1 MSIRN
6 QNWYNLQS
14 TRSYPLDESSTAVDD
29 TGAFIR
35 DDILVDCH
43 IRFSSDLGQHLYL
56 QGLTVSAGLVTAVFG
71 VATTLNT
78 AGSTI
83 ASVTVTRPGNAY
95 TNYSIVPLVAGV
107 SGWVV
112 FGPGIDTPFVGRYT
126 SPTQALINPRCG
138 RTYRPLPVPSIGKIN
153 LATSLQGV
161 VAITGTEP
169 VIAEYKL
176 VQYDNKEM
184 RAIVFRLDDAQLTDT
199 YNPFT
204 QFLPLCANRPESGTC
219 YKQPITSIGGIEPD
233 CNGNIV
239 IEGDSGISINPF
251 HDCGGADM
259 TTTRSLGEACE
270 ALKPK
275 RPTEYEDNCC
285 VSTVI
290 GDTTANSPVITN
302 AQNMDKIVLNLIV
315 VGLAVPSDAI
325 VVSVNAIAQT
335 ITLSK
340 SATASAVGVTLK
352 FYKDESD
359 DFCWPDV
366 TIPTIDII
374 VDETTIYPPRN
385 LPIVENFNSCYPVTQ
400 FDTQAGSTTKTETL
414 APPRRTSAAS
424 PPNPTTLTNHFV
436 LETTGYSTLNIITI
450 KNGATDWAYGH
461 TLTTELKIGVSGASR
476 NGGIV
481 LNYAQRVVNN
491 ARITTY
497 IAVLID
503 VQRAQIV
510 VRRYTNSAYITDTA
524 VDFTSRPDTWYR
536 LAVTP
541 SFDGGD
547 NISITFDVSEV
558 VANDYILHGTATFL
572 NCVTPVGASAPVCQP
587 TDGTFGIIAAQSQTF
602 FNSFTVTE

>member
-43 IRFSSDLGQHLYL
+43 IRFSSDLGNHLYL

-126 SPTQALINPRCG
+126 SPIQALINPRCG

-161 VAITGTEP
+161 VSITGTTP

-176 VQYDNKEM
+176 VQYDGAAM

-199 YNPFT
+199 YNPLK

-239 IEGDSGISINPF
+239 IEGGSGITINPF

-259 TTTRSLGEACE
+259 TTTRSLSEAC
-270 ALKPK
+270 AGLKPK
-275 RPTEYEDNCC
+275 RPAEYEDTCC

-302 AQNMDKIVLNLIV
+302 AQNMDNIVMNLTV
-315 VGLAVPSDAI
+315 VGLAIPADA
-325 VVSVNAIAQT
+325 VVISVDAVAHT
-335 ITLSK
+335 ITLSQP
-340 SATASAVGVTLK
+340 ATGTAVGTVVK
-352 FYKDESD
+352 FYKEAPDE
-359 DFCWPDV
+359 FCWPV
-366 TIPTIDII
+366 VSPTVDII
-374 VDETTIYPPRN
+374 VDETAPIYPPRN
-385 LPIVENFNSCYPVTQ
+385 LPIVENFNSCHPVTQ
-400 FDTQAGSTTKTETL
+400 FDIQAGSTTKTETL
-414 APPRRTSAAS
+414 APPPHTDAGIPS
-424 PPNPTTLTNHFV
+424 NPTALTSHFV
-436 LETTGYSTLNIITI
+436 LETTGYAALNIITL
-450 KNGATDWAYGH
+450 KNGATDWAYSH
-461 TLTTELKIGVSGASR
+461 TLTTEFKIGVSGGAR

-481 LNYAQRVVNN
+481 LNYTQRVVNN

-497 IAVLID
+497 IAVLVD
-503 VQRAQIV
+503 AQRAKV
-510 VRRYTNSAYITDTA
+510 VLRRYTNAAYTSDTELPFSAQTN
-524 VDFTSRPDTWYR
+524 TWYR
-536 LAVTP
+536 LAVSP
-541 SFDGGD
+541 NLDGN
-547 NISITFDVSEV
+547 NISVTFQVSDLSGT
-558 VANDYILHGTATFL
+558 NSLSGTATFL
-572 NCVTPVGASAPVCQP
+572 NCVTPVGASEPVCQP
-587 TDGTFGIIAAQSQTF
+587 TDGAFGIIAAQSQTF
-602 FNSFTVTE
+602 FNSFTVT

>member
-71 VATTLNT
+71 VATTLNS

-126 SPTQALINPRCG
+126 SPIQALINPRCG

-153 LATSLQGV
+153 LATALQGV
-161 VAITGTEP
+161 VAITGTAP

-176 VQYDNKEM
+176 VQYDGAAM

-199 YNPFT
+199 YNPLK

-219 YKQPITSIGGIEPD
+219 YKQPITSINGIKPD
-233 CNGNIV
+233 CNGNIN
-239 IEGDSGISINPF
+239 IDGDSGITINPF
-251 HDCGGADM
+251 HDCGGVDM
-259 TTTRSLGEACE
+259 TTTRSLSEACA
-270 ALKPK
+270 ALQPK

-290 GDTTANSPVITN
+290 GNTTENSPVITN
-302 AQNMDKIVLNLIV
+302 AQNIDKIVPNLTV
-315 VGLAVPSDAI
+315 VALAIPADAI
-325 VVSVNAIAQT
+325 VISVNAVAQT
-335 ITLSK
+335 ITLSQ
-340 SATASAVGVTLK
+340 SATASAVGATLK
-352 FYKDESD
+352 FYKDAAD

-366 TIPTIDII
+366 TQPIDII
-374 VDETTIYPPRN
+374 EDETAPVYPPRS
-385 LPIVENFNSCYPVTQ
+385 LPIIQNFNSCTLVPE
-400 FDTQAGSTTKTETL
+400 FDTQAGSLTKTETL
-414 APPRRTSAAS
+414 APPQLGGAT
-424 PPNPTTLTNHFV
+424 PPDPTALTNHFA
-436 LETTGYSTLNIITI
+436 LETTGYSTLNISTI

-461 TLTTELKIGVSGASR
+461 TITTELKIGVNGVSR
-476 NGGIV
+476 NGGVV
-481 LNYAQRVVNN
+481 LNYAQRIVSNS
-491 ARITTY
+491 RITTY

-524 VDFTSRPDTWYR
+524 VTFTSIPNTWYR

-541 SFDGGD
+541 SFEGGD
-547 NISITFDVSEV
+547 NISIAFQVSELSG
-558 VANDYILHGTATFL
+558 ANSVSGTATFL

-587 TDGTFGIIAAQSQTF
+587 TDGAFGIIAAQSQTF
-602 FNSFTVTE
+602 FNSFTVT

>member
-71 VATTLNT
+71 VAATLNS
-78 AGSTI
+78 AGSTV
-83 ASVTVTRPGNAY
+83 ASVTVVRPGNAY
-95 TNYSIVPLVAGV
+95 ANYSIVPLVAGV

-126 SPTQALINPRCG
+126 NPTQALINPRCG

-161 VAITGTEP
+161 VAITGIDP
-169 VIAEYKL
+169 VIAEYKF
-176 VQYDNKEM
+176 VQYGDKEM
-184 RAIVFRLDDAQLTDT
+184 RAIVFRLDDTQRTDT
-199 YNPFT
+199 YNPLE
-204 QFLPLCANRPESGTC
+204 QFLPACAKRPESGTC
-219 YKQPITSIGGIEPD
+219 YKQPIMSINGIEPD

-239 IEGDSGISINPF
+239 IAPHESITLTPF
-251 HDCGGADM
+251 DGCGGVDM
-259 TTTRSLGEACE
+259 TTPRSLAEACA
-270 ALKPK
+270 ALQPK

-290 GDTTANSPVITN
+290 GDTTTNSPVITN
-302 AQNMDKIVLNLIV
+302 AQNMDKIVLNLTV
-315 VGLAVPSDAI
+315 LGLAIPADA
-325 VVSVNAIAQT
+325 VVISFDAVAQT
-335 ITLSK
+335 ITLSQ
-340 SATASAVGVTLK
+340 SATATATGASLK
-352 FYKDESD
+352 FYKKEDA
-359 DFCWPDV
+359 FCWPDV
-366 TIPTIDII
+366 AQIIDII
-374 VDETTIYPPRN
+374 EDETEPVYPPRE
-385 LPIVENFNSCYPVTQ
+385 LPIIQNFNSCVLVPE
-400 FDTQAGSTTKTETL
+400 FDTQAGSLTKTETL
-414 APPRRTSAAS
+414 APPQLGDTPA
-424 PPNPTTLTNHFV
+424 PGPTTLTSHFV
-436 LETTGYSTLNIITI
+436 LETTGYSTVNISII

-461 TLTTELKIGVSGASR
+461 TITTELKIGVNGVAR

-481 LNYAQRVVNN
+481 LNYVQRVVNN
-491 ARITTY
+491 SRITTY

-524 VDFTSRPDTWYR
+524 VDFTSKPDTWYR

-572 NCVTPVGASAPVCQP
+572 NCVTPAGASAPVCQP

-602 FNSFTVTE
+602 FNSFTVT

>member
-56 QGLTVSAGLVTAVFG
+56 QGLTVSAGLITAVFG
-71 VATTLNT
+71 VAATLNS
-78 AGSTI
+78 AGSTV
-83 ASVTVTRPGNAY
+83 ASVTVVRPGNAY
-95 TNYSIVPLVAGV
+95 ANYSIVPLVAGV

-126 SPTQALINPRCG
+126 NPAQALINPRCG

-153 LATSLQGV
+153 LATSLQDV
-161 VAITGTEP
+161 VTITGIDP

-176 VQYDNKEM
+176 VQYGDKEM
-184 RAIVFRLDDAQLTDT
+184 RAIVFRLDDTQRTDT
-199 YNPFT
+199 YNPLE
-204 QFLPLCANRPESGTC
+204 QFLPTCAKRPESGTC
-219 YKQPITSIGGIEPD
+219 YKQPITSINGIEPD

-239 IEGDSGISINPF
+239 IAPHESITLTPF
-251 HDCGGADM
+251 DDCGGVDM
-259 TTTRSLGEACE
+259 TTPRSLAEACA
-270 ALKPK
+270 ALQPK

-290 GDTTANSPVITN
+290 GDTTTNSPVITN
-302 AQNMDKIVLNLIV
+302 AQNMDKIVLNLTV
-315 VGLAVPSDAI
+315 LGLAIPADA
-325 VVSVNAIAQT
+325 VVIGVNAVAQT
-335 ITLSK
+335 ITLSQ
-340 SATASAVGVTLK
+340 SATATATGASLK
-352 FYKDESD
+352 FYKEEDAS
-359 DFCWPDV
+359 CWPDV
-366 TIPTIDII
+366 TQIIDII
-374 VDETTIYPPRN
+374 EDETEPVYPPRE
-385 LPIVENFNSCYPVTQ
+385 LPIIQNFNSCVLVPE
-400 FDTQAGSTTKTETL
+400 FDTQAGSLAKTETL
-414 APPRRTSAAS
+414 APPPLGDTPA
-424 PPNPTTLTNHFV
+424 PGPTTLTSHFV
-436 LETTGYSTLNIITI
+436 LETTGYSTLNISTI

-461 TLTTELKIGVSGASR
+461 TITTELKIGVNGVAR

-481 LNYAQRVVNN
+481 LNYVQRIVNN
-491 ARITTY
+491 SRITTY

-510 VRRYTNSAYITDTA
+510 VRRYTNAAYITDTA
-524 VDFTSRPDTWYR
+524 VDFTSKPDTWYR

-547 NISITFDVSEV
+547 NISITFEVSEV
-558 VANDYILHGTATFL
+558 VANDYILYGTATFL

-587 TDGTFGIIAAQSQTF
+587 TDGAFGIIAAQSQTF
-602 FNSFTVTE
+602 FNSFTVT

>member
-43 IRFSSDLGQHLYL
+43 IRFSSDLGNHLYL

-112 FGPGIDTPFVGRYT
+112 FGPGIDTLFVGRYT
-126 SPTQALINPRCG
+126 SPIQALINPRCG

-161 VAITGTEP
+161 VAITGTAP

-176 VQYDNKEM
+176 VQYAGKEM

-199 YNPFT
+199 YNPLK

-219 YKQPITSIGGIEPD
+219 YKQPITAINGVEPD

-239 IEGDSGISINPF
+239 IVPGEGITINPF
-251 HDCGGADM
+251 HECGGMDL
-259 TTTRSLGEACE
+259 TTPRSLTAACA

-275 RPTEYEDNCC
+275 RPAEYEDTCC

-290 GDTTANSPVITN
+290 GDTTENSPVITN
-302 AQNMDKIVLNLIV
+302 AQNMTKIVQNLAV
-315 VGLAVPSDAI
+315 VGLAIPADA
-325 VVSVNAIAQT
+325 VVISVNAVAHT
-335 ITLSK
+335 ITLSQ
-340 SATASAVGVTLK
+340 SATGTAVGTVVK
-352 FYKDESD
+352 FYKEAPDE
-359 DFCWPDV
+359 FCWPA
-366 TIPTIDII
+366 IPQTVDII
-374 VDETTIYPPRN
+374 VDETAPIYPPRN
-385 LPIVENFNSCYPVTQ
+385 LPIVENFNSCHPVTQ
-400 FDTQAGSTTKTETL
+400 FDIQAGSTTKTETL
-414 APPRRTSAAS
+414 APPPHTGAGIPS
-424 PPNPTTLTNHFV
+424 NPTALTNHFV
-436 LETTGYSTLNIITI
+436 FETTGYSTLNIITI

-461 TLTTELKIGVSGASR
+461 ALTTELKIGVSGAAR

-503 VQRAQIV
+503 AQNAQIV

-524 VDFTSRPDTWYR
+524 VAFTSIPNTWYR
-536 LAVTP
+536 FAVTP
-541 SFDGGD
+541 TFAGGD
-547 NISITFDVSEV
+547 NISVAFHVSELSG
-558 VANDYILHGTATFL
+558 ANSLEGTVTFL

-587 TDGTFGIIAAQSQTF
+587 TDGAFGIIAAQSQTF
-602 FNSFTVTE
+602 FNSFTVM

>member
-56 QGLTVSAGLVTAVFG
+56 QGLTVSAGLITAVFG
-71 VATTLNT
+71 VATTLNS

-153 LATSLQGV
+153 LATALQGV
-161 VAITGTEP
+161 VAITGTAP

-176 VQYDNKEM
+176 VQYDGAAM

-199 YNPFT
+199 YNPLK

-219 YKQPITSIGGIEPD
+219 YKQPITSINGIAPD
-233 CNGNIV
+233 CNGNIT
-239 IEGDSGISINPF
+239 IASDSGITINPF
-251 HDCGGADM
+251 HDCGGVDM
-259 TTTRSLGEACE
+259 TTTRSLAEACV
-270 ALKPK
+270 ALQPK

-290 GDTTANSPVITN
+290 GDTTTNSPVITN
-302 AQNMDKIVLNLIV
+302 AQNMDKIVLNLTV
-315 VGLAVPSDAI
+315 LGLAIPADA
-325 VVSVNAIAQT
+325 VVISVNAAAGT
-335 ITLSK
+335 ITLSQ
-340 SATASAVGVTLK
+340 SATATATGASFK
-352 FYKDESD
+352 FYTAADA
-359 DFCWPDV
+359 FCWPDV
-366 TIPTIDII
+366 TQIIDII
-374 VDETTIYPPRN
+374 EDETAPVYPPRE
-385 LPIVENFNSCYPVTQ
+385 LPIIQNFNSCTLVPE
-400 FDTQAGSTTKTETL
+400 FDTQAGSLTKTETL
-414 APPRRTSAAS
+414 APPPYSCDGI
-424 PPNPTTLTNHFV
+424 PPNSTELTNHFV
-436 LETTGYSTLNIITI
+436 LETTGYSSLNISTI

-461 TLTTELKIGVSGASR
+461 TITTELKIGVSGVAR

-491 ARITTY
+491 SRTTTY
-497 IAVLID
+497 VAVLID

-510 VRRYTNSAYITDTA
+510 VRRYTNTAYITDTA
-524 VDFTSRPDTWYR
+524 VDFTSKPNTWYR

-541 SFDGGD
+541 SFVGGD
-547 NISITFDVSEV
+547 NISIAFEVSEV
-558 VANDYILHGTATFL
+558 VANDYILYGTATFL

-602 FNSFTVTE
+602 FNSFTVT